1 MVVTP
6 EDDEYGYYLMLLLD
20 LISQQPVLLPIID
33 AFPKALTYA
42 ITYNRSNL
50 QLSSTP
56 IRNRSLSH

>member
-42 ITYNRSNL
+42 IT
-50 QLSSTP
+50 
-56 IRNRSLSH
+56 